1 MENQINQTNQSSQ
14 NEEQALHATNHYM
27 YYPDEKNIPAY
38 LAYGFRPVF
47 SLLAPYFVITMIL
60 WGLVW
65 SGVLSIPFMNDTL
78 TWHIYEMLFGILTAG
93 VMAFLTTGLPELFPG
108 MVPFVGRRLKYIIA
122 LWVLGRISFW
132 TIDITGIY
140 LTAILNIS
148 MLLWILWFAKDV
160 VLDKLQRHA
169 SIGYSLVSILGIE
182 IWFFASKLGFASSDG
197 ISILKVATGAI
208 VILILLALRRVNM
221 EAVNEL
227 MEDKG
232 IDDIY
237 ISRPPLTNL
246 AIFCIALFT
255 TIEFLYPENTA
266 LGWIGLATAASI
278 LALTSDYILK
288 DKFILN
294 QPYVIYLALI
304 PLMFSLGYV
313 LMGWDILNDNIYGIN
328 HFRHFITSGGIGLS
342 YLIVMMIIGFVHT
355 GRHLTSNIYTHIMVL
370 LIVIATLMRA
380 LIPFFENYIQEL
392 YMYSSILWAIP
403 FLIYIKVF
411 YNFLLTPRADG
422 IKG

>member
-1 MENQINQTNQSSQ
+1 MANELNKNNIENK
-14 NEEQALHATNHYM
+14 EQPLHATNHYM
-27 YYPDEKNIPAY
+27 YYPDEKDIPPY

-47 SLLAPYFVITMIL
+47 LLLAPYMVISMIL

-65 SGVLSIPFMNDTL
+65 SGILAIPFMNDIL

-93 VMAFLTTGLPELFPG
+93 VMAFLTTGIPELFPG
-108 MVPFVGRRLKYIIA
+108 MVPFVGRRLKIIVI
-122 LWVLGRISFW
+122 LWILSRISFW
-132 TIDITGIY
+132 TIDITGIW
-140 LTAILNIS
+140 LTAILNIG
-148 MLLWILWFAKDV
+148 MLLWLLWFAKDA
-160 VLDKLQRHA
+160 VLDPLQRHA
-169 SIGYSLVSILGIE
+169 SLGYSLIIILAVE
-182 IWFFASKLGFASSDG
+182 VWFFASKLGYASTDG
-197 ISILKVATGAI
+197 LSILTVAVGTI

-246 AIFCIALFT
+246 AIFCVSIFT
-255 TIEFLYPENTA
+255 IVEFLYPQNSA

-288 DKFILN
+288 EKFILN
-294 QPYVIYLALI
+294 QAYVIYLALI
-304 PLMFSLGYV
+304 PIMLSLGYG
-313 LMGWDILNDNIYGIN
+313 LMAWDILNDNIYGIN

-342 YLIVMMIIGFVHT
+342 YLIIMIIIGYIHS
-355 GRHLTSNIYTHIMVL
+355 GRHLTVNIYTNMMVFF
-370 LIVIATLMRA
+370 IVLATLMRS
-380 LIPFFENYIQEL
+380 LIPFFESYTSEL
-392 YMYSSILWAIP
+392 YLYSSIFWSLP
-403 FLIYIKVF
+403 FIIYIKVF
-411 YNFLLTPRADG
+411 YSFLLNPRADG